1 MFCIAEARSVDS
13 SFKNLSS
20 PWKLTDNVFEALHV
34 HGDLWHQG
42 RDWAT
47 TLVKQRF
54 YWPRF
59 DAYVKEKVQNCEIA
73 V

>member
-1 MFCIAEARSVDS
+1 MFCIAEASSVDS

-20 PWKLTDNVFEALHV
+20 PWKLTDNVFEALHY
-34 HGDLWHQG
+34 DLRHQG

-59 DAYVKEKVQNCEIA
+59 DAYLKEKVQNCDSCI
-73 V
+73 